1 MKSLKE
7 SFFILFLFL
16 LLPVFFSCTTASK
29 EIEPDELPSPSL
41 LSMRILGSQN
51 SLSIIRDAEC
61 EIIGDSIVCCW
72 IPYLVKDKF
81 FFVDIK
87 AEGAV
92 FLDNQ
97 RYDAKQSYD
106 FSKPVE
112 LRLETIKGTK
122 IYSIYIHTFTGLPVV
137 WVETEGRAAI
147 TSKTE
152 YIKGHFKLV
161 EDVVTRSPGDIIESD
176 ISIKGRGN
184 HTWDV
189 EAKKPYKIK
198 FSNKISLLGEPAD
211 KTWLLLANHYD
222 KTMLRNKLVFSMGS
236 MSNLEYTPR
245 SHFVELMLNGRY
257 EGTYQL
263 TENLKIAENRS
274 HGILLEVD
282 RYATREDDAR
292 YFTTDY
298 LDFPVNI
305 KDPDVEYGDETYNA
319 VKEFFLKAEDALFSD
334 NFRDLNEGWQKYI
347 DIDTV
352 VDWYIITELAKDAE
366 CIYMLCHMTWEP
378 GGKLKMGPLWDYDM
392 SFGNYYSPSYEGC
405 QNPAGFYLKNSHWFS
420 RFFEDEN
427 FLLALKKRYEYF
439 YSNKDCILN
448 EVNEDANYLRYS
460 ATENNNRWNVFY
472 HPDPDYPR
480 DYDIWGSYENEVQ
493 SLKCWLGLRMDWMR
507 EALSEIEI

>member
-1 MKSLKE
+1 MKSLKD
-7 SFFILFLFL
+7 SFLILLL
-16 LLPVFFSCTTASK
+16 LLPVAISCTTAND
-29 EIEPDELPSPSL
+29 EIEPDEQPSPRL
-41 LSMRILGSQN
+41 LSMRLLSSQN
-51 SLSIIRDAEC
+51 SLNLIRDAEC

-81 FFVDIK
+81 LSVDIK
-87 AEGAV
+87 AEGGA

-97 RYDAKQSYD
+97 RYETNQLYD

-112 LRLETIKGTK
+112 LRVESSNEIKKYTV
-122 IYSIYIHTFTGLPVV
+122 YIHTFTGLPVV
-137 WVETEGRAAI
+137 WIETDGRQAI
-147 TSKTE
+147 TSKE
-152 YIKGHFKLV
+152 DYVKAHFKLV
-161 EDVVTRSPGDIIESD
+161 EDVVTRSPGDVIDSD

-184 HTWDV
+184 HTWLV

-198 FSNKISLLGEPAD
+198 FPKKTSLIDEPAD

-222 KTMLRNKLVFSMGS
+222 KTMLRNKLVFFMGQ

-257 EGTYQL
+257 DGTYQL

-282 RYATREDDAR
+282 RYATKEDDAR
-292 YFTTDY
+292 YFTTEH

-305 KDPDVEYGDETYNA
+305 KDPDVEYGDDTFNT
-319 VKEFFLKAEDALFSD
+319 VKEFFLKAEKVLFSD
-334 NFRDLNEGWQKYI
+334 NFKDKTEGWQKYI

-378 GGKLKMGPLWDYDM
+378 EGKLKMGPLWDYDM
-392 SFGNYYSPSYEGC
+392 SFGNYYSSYYEGC
-405 QNPAGFYLKNSHWFS
+405 QLPTGFYLKNSNWFA
-420 RFFEDEN
+420 RLFEDEN
-427 FLLALKKRYEYF
+427 FVKSLKDRYSYF
-439 YSNKDCILN
+439 YEQKENILQEIN
-448 EVNEDANYLRYS
+448 HDAEYLKYS
-460 ATENNNRWNVFY
+460 VQENNNRWDVFY

-480 DYDIWGSYENEVQ
+480 DYDIWGCYENEVQ
-493 SLKCWLGLRMDWMR
+493 NLKCWLSMRMDWMKD
-507 EALSEIEI
+507 AIADLSI